1 MAVHHLS
8 SKPLQKTLPKWICPA
23 FPSKSDLGKHSLF
36 KNFLDLNQ
44 VFIPRTIL
52 LCLVCNQIILWK
64 IIKSDTKLFISLI
77 ANKPSGNLVLNKMKK
92 TSPSRYLLQRPPWKT
107 PSRDVPRNPLQKPP
121 LDTSS
126 KDPLQRC
133 PEKPLQKPP
142 PETSSKDLQ
151 RRPERPPPDTPST
164 DPLQKPPPE
173 TPSRELHQ
181 THLAFDKAY
190 WKF

>member
-107 PSRDVPRNPLQKPP
+107 PSRDVQNNLSRNPLQRPP
-121 LDTSS
+121 RKTSRDVPR
-126 KDPLQRC
+126 DPLQIPPPQTPSRN
-133 PEKPLQKPP
+133 PLQRPP
-142 PETSSKDLQ
+142 PENSI
-151 RRPERPPPDTPST
+151 R
-164 DPLQKPPPE
+164 
-173 TPSRELHQ
+173 HI
-181 THLAFDKAY
+181 
-190 WKF
+190 

>member
-64 IIKSDTKLFISLI
+64 IIESDTNMFISFDC
-77 ANKPSGNLVLNKMKK
+77 KQTKWKSGIKQNAKSIPLK
-92 TSPSRYLLQRPPWKT
+92 RPPPEMSQET
-107 PSRDVPRNPLQKPP
+107 LPLQI
-121 LDTSS
+121 
-126 KDPLQRC
+126 
-133 PEKPLQKPP
+133 PP
-142 PETSSKDLQ
+142 PETSSKDVRRDPLQ
-151 RRPERPPPDTPST
+151 RPPPETPSR

-173 TPSRELHQ
+173 TPPETPCRDLRQ
-181 THLAFDKAY
+181 THLAIDKVY
-190 WKF
+190 WKFKSWILIW

>member
-92 TSPSRYLLQRPPWKT
+92 NIPLKIPPPETSL
-107 PSRDVPRNPLQKPP
+107 
-121 LDTSS
+121 

-133 PEKPLQKPP
+133 PKNPP
-142 PETSSKDLQ
+142 PE
-151 RRPERPPPDTPST
+151 PPSHWQKSLDIFPDTT
-164 DPLQKPPPE
+164 
-173 TPSRELHQ
+173 
-181 THLAFDKAY
+181 
-190 WKF
+190 